1 MSALITQAKLNNASY
16 EDLDKLLW
24 MITYTSKVKNVDWG
38 EEMSKM
44 KDYQQHAGVV
54 EQEWKAEWD
63 DMDLE
68 AVRECL
74 QKPFIPKKA
83 KAAKKDEEPKD
94 AHDDGDDAKKKGGKK
109 AREEDPDN
117 IDTWKVG
124 TLKAEAKKRK
134 VPGYTKMD
142 RAGLVEALKKD
153 DEKPEEAEAEPDAE
167 EPSHAE
173 AYDKM
178 KVGELRDLCKEREI
192 KSTTGK
198 NKEWLIQQLRDYDAS
213 RAAGTEDE
221 PEPEEPEE
229 PAKKK
234 KVRSN
239 QKPKKPK
246 PTDEDEDEEKP
257 SPMDWAEMMEE
268 KAAQGQDDEEEE

>member
-54 EQEWKAEWD
+54 EQDWNVEWD

-74 QKPFIPKKA
+74 QKPFLPKKT
-83 KAAKKDEEPKD
+83 KAAKKEEEPKD
-94 AHDDGDDAKKKGGKK
+94 AKDDGDDAKKKGGKK
-109 AREEDPDN
+109 AREEDPDDIN
-117 IDTWKVG
+117 TWKVG

-142 RAGLVEALKKD
+142 RAGLVDALKKD
-153 DEKPEEAEAEPDAE
+153 EDEPDAEADAEAEAEPDAE
-167 EPSHAE
+167 TPYE
-173 AYDKM
+173 KM

-198 NKEWLIQQLRDYDAS
+198 NKEWLIQQLKDYDAS

-221 PEPEEPEE
+221 PEEPKEE

-246 PTDEDEDEEKP
+246 PTDEDEEDEKP

-268 KAAQGQDDEEEE
+268 KAAQGQDDE